1 VEPINLEELQGFVGS
16 DVEVSVHDQQ
26 GGDQA
31 PAINKRIDK
40 IEYCPDRTH
49 IRFYFD
55 RFNFIAVPLSSDM
68 AQSQTLFSASDTES
82 GLTYTFRII

>member
-1 VEPINLEELQGFVGS
+1 VDRINLEELRRFVGAS
-16 DVEVSVHDQQ
+16 VDITVHDQQ

-31 PAINKRIDK
+31 PGIKKRIEK

-55 RFNFIAVPLSSDM
+55 HFNFIAVPLTSDM
-68 AQSQTLFSASDTES
+68 AQSETLFSASDNES
-82 GLTYTFRII
+82 GLTYTFRIV

>member
-1 VEPINLEELQGFVGS
+1 MEPINLDELRRFAGAS
-16 DVEVSVHDQQ
+16 VEITVHDQQ

-31 PAINKRIDK
+31 PAINKKIER

-55 RFNFIAVPLSSDM
+55 KYNFIAVPLASDI
-68 AQSQTLFSASDTES
+68 AQSETLFSAYDTES
-82 GLTYTFRII
+82 GLTYTVRII

>member
-1 VEPINLEELQGFVGS
+1 MEPINLEKLQGFVGAS
-16 DVEVSVHDQQ
+16 VEVSVHDQQ

-31 PAINKRIDK
+31 PAINKKIEK

-55 RFNFIAVPLSSDM
+55 RFNFIAVPLASDM
-68 AQSQTLFSASDTES
+68 AQSKTLFSASGTES

>member
-1 VEPINLEELQGFVGS
+1 MELISPEELGRFIGAS
-16 DVEVSVHDQQ
+16 VEVSVHDHQ

-31 PAINKRIDK
+31 PVLNKKIEK

-55 RFNFIAVPLSSDM
+55 TFNFLAVPLTSDIV
-68 AQSQTLFSASDTES
+68 QSETLFSASDTET
-82 GLTYTFRII
+82 GLTYTFKKV